1 MIRYLNKKRKS
12 GGKATRWCSHLLGL
26 TLVMAQNGQAQEYTS
41 DWESLRQHET
51 PEWFLDAKFGIYCHW
66 GPYSV
71 PEFKNEWYSHWMYVN
86 KDNPEAKDGKASEF
100 YDYHVKTY
108 GPLNEF
114 GYKDFIPMFK
124 AEKFNAAEW
133 ADLFEKAGAKFAGP
147 VSEHADGFAM
157 WDSDLTRWDAKDMG
171 PKRDIMGELS
181 EEIRKRGMK
190 FIATYHRHW
199 LLGWFPTW
207 DESTDAS
214 NPEYAGLYGPKMKK
228 GDFQY
233 PPSTHDIDAGIE
245 KYYPLADEAFNSEWL
260 ARLKEIVDKYS
271 PDLVWFDNKM
281 DVIGEDYRKEFLRY
295 YYNQAAKKDQ
305 KVVVT
310 YKFYD
315 LAKGTAVLDLER
327 SRMKEKKEFPWLT
340 DDSIDW
346 NSWSHIKNPK
356 YKSVN
361 RLVDFL
367 VDVVSKNGAVLLNI
381 TPKANGE
388 IPEPVKERLLQ
399 MGQWLKTNGE
409 AIYGTRPF
417 KVYGEGETRV
427 TEGHLSEEK
436 NPDNTSK
443 DIRFTT
449 KNGQLYA
456 IALDWPADNRLLIK
470 TLKKG
475 NKVFTEPIRR
485 IELLGHDGPLG
496 FKVAPDGLHIKLPE
510 KKVGDHAFVFKII
523 TD

>member
-1 MIRYLNKKRKS
+1 MSHRTKKHARNKYLILLLVCFGLPLMLKAQKYKAEWKS
-12 GGKATRWCSHLLGL
+12 LK
-26 TLVMAQNGQAQEYTS
+26 
-41 DWESLRQHET
+41 QHQT
-51 PEWFLDAKFGIYCHW
+51 PDWFLDAKFGIYCHW

-86 KDNPEAKDGKASEF
+86 KDNPEASNGKASEF
-100 YDYHVKTY
+100 YDHHVETY
-108 GPLNEF
+108 GKLNEF

-124 AEKFNAAEW
+124 AEKFDASEW
-133 ADLFEKAGAKFAGP
+133 AELFQNAGAKFVGP

-157 WDSDLTRWDAKDMG
+157 WDSDLTRWNAKNMG
-171 PKRDIMGELS
+171 PRRDIMGELS
-181 EEIRKRGMK
+181 KEIRKRDMK

-207 DESTDAS
+207 DETTDAS
-214 NPEYAGLYGPKMKK
+214 NPEFADLYGPKMKK

-233 PPSTHDIDAGIE
+233 PPSTHDLDAGIE
-245 KYYPLADEAFNSEWL
+245 KYYPMAGEDFNKEWL
-260 ARLKEIVDKYS
+260 ARLKEIVDKYN

-281 DVIGEDYRKEFLRY
+281 DVIDESYRKEFLQY

-305 KVVVT
+305 EVAVT

-327 SRMKEKKEFPWLT
+327 SRMKEKKDFPWLT

-346 NSWSHIKNPK
+346 NSWSHIKNPN

-367 VDVVSKNGAVLLNI
+367 VDVVSKNGAVLLNV

-388 IPEPVKERLLQ
+388 IPQPVKERLLK
-399 MGQWLKTNGE
+399 MGQWLNVNGE

-417 KVYGEGETRV
+417 KIYGEGETKV
-427 TEGHLSEEK
+427 VEGHLSEEK
-436 NPDNTSK
+436 NPDNSAK

-449 KNGQLYA
+449 KGHQLYA
-456 IALDWPADNRLLIK
+456 IALDWPKDNVLKIK
-470 TLKKG
+470 TLKKD
-475 NKVFTEPIRR
+475 NPYLRKTIKK
-485 IELLGHDGPLG
+485 ITLLGYDTALE
-496 FKVAPDGLHIKLPE
+496 FKESSSELSIVLP
-510 KKVGDHAFVFKII
+510 KKKMGDYAFVFKIF